1 MSMCMKV
8 LHTWYFFSVCG
19 KGEGTS
25 SPPRF
30 ELLYPRRINYMSGGH
45 LPVSPCTHPAW
56 SLAASP
62 GSPLMIQRSNEAQR
76 GLGPIDLS
84 AKVASRPQRAA

>member
-25 SPPRF
+25 SPLRF